1 MLYISIIGLR
11 AKINITKVKIQIFN
25 IDKLNF
31 AKGSGKFL
39 ELWKKVEIRTAG
51 MSISVF

>member
-1 MLYISIIGLR
+1 M
-11 AKINITKVKIQIFN
+11 VKIQIFN

-31 AKGSGKFL
+31 TKGSGKFL

-51 MSISVF
+51 MSSLVF